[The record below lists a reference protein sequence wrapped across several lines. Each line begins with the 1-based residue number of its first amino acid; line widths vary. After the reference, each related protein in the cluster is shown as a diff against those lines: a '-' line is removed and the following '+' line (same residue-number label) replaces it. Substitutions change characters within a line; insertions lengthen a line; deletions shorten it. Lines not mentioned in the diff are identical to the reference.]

1 MDRNVAFDLGTSNSR
16 IYIPGKGVVLNE
28 PSVVVV
34 DKLSNRIVKFGR
46 DAQSI
51 IGRAPDEYEVV
62 FPLEDG
68 VISRYRHAML
78 MMQRMIRKA
87 IGRTLIKPS
96 ITVAVPSIITD
107 VEEHAVRDAA
117 IEAGA
122 REAFLI
128 DKPLAS
134 AIGAGKDIT
143 KAKGVMVVD
152 IGGGTADTAV
162 IALGGVV
169 VYDSVKTAGGAMDR
183 AIVRYIRKK
192 HGVIVGRS
200 AAEEAK
206 IKAGA
211 VWRREDDRVITV
223 KGKNVNRGTPD
234 VVSMTS
240 YDMITALE
248 EPMTAIIE
256 SVCRVIE
263 KTPPELISDIAEDG
277 IILTGGACQLYG
289 LDKLIYNV
297 TGIPARVAQTPMSC
311 CVIGAGRAADAGI
324 TPSYGRAAERRKK
337 YF

>member
-1 MDRNVAFDLGTSNSR
+1 MGKDIAFDLGTSNVR
-16 IYIPGKGVVLNE
+16 IYIPGKGVVLSE

-34 DKLSNRIVKFGR
+34 DKLSNRIVKCGR
-46 DAQSI
+46 EAQDI
-51 IGRAPDEYEVV
+51 IGRAPDGLEVV

-68 VISRYRHAML
+68 VISRYRHATL
-78 MMQRMIRKA
+78 MMQKMIRKSV
-87 IGRTLIKPS
+87 GGYLTKPT

-122 REAFLI
+122 REVFLI
-128 DKPLAS
+128 DKALAS
-134 AIGAGKDIT
+134 AIGAGLDIT
-143 KAKGVMVVD
+143 LPVGNMVID

-169 VYDSVKTAGGAMDR
+169 VYDSVRVAGHAMDK

-192 HGVIVGRS
+192 HGVVVGTLG
-200 AAEEAK
+200 AEEAK

-223 KGKNVNRGTPD
+223 KGRNLNSGTPD

-240 YDMITALE
+240 YDMVEALE
-248 EPMTAIIE
+248 EPVTAIIE
-256 SVCRVIE
+256 SVCKVIE
-263 KTPPELISDIAEDG
+263 RTPPELVSDIAENG
-277 IILTGGACQLYG
+277 IVLTGGACQIYG

-297 TGIPARVAQTPMSC
+297 TGIPARIARTPMACS
-311 CVIGAGRAADAGI
+311 VIGAGRAADAGI
-324 TPSYGRAAERRKK
+324 APSHGRAFEKRKK
-337 YF
+337 YS